1 VLVLSKFTGA
11 AVELRDALIV
21 NPYDIAGVAA
31 AIHTGLEMNR
41 AERRQRMRRMRRYI
55 MEHNIYLWA
64 AKVLGD
70 LREIRI
76 EHEAPVPPQRVD
88 PGTEPAP
95 EIPEEKLA

>member
-1 VLVLSKFTGA
+1 
-11 AVELRDALIV
+11 
-21 NPYDIAGVAA
+21 
-31 AIHTGLEMNR
+31 
-41 AERRQRMRRMRRYI
+41 MRRYI

-76 EHEAPVPPQRVD
+76 EHEAPVPPRRVD